1 MRNKHESLIAS
12 VLLCVIGVA
21 CSRGTADNTSTA
33 RPPATRPAAASAPAG
48 PPPQGHCLGDLKI
61 TSNVLRP
68 EPDVVVIDWAI
79 DVANSC
85 AEPHD
90 IRATYQA
97 WSADN
102 ALVQSDQQDL
112 SIEANGRATASG
124 LMRMTPE
131 AWARVTRRSGVAQFR

>member
-1 MRNKHESLIAS
+1 MVRHVFVAS
-12 VLLCVIGVA
+12 ALLCVVGVA
-21 CSRGTADNTSTA
+21 CSRTTNNTSA
-33 RPPATRPAAASAPAG
+33 AMPPGTLPAAAPAPAA
-48 PPPQGHCLGDLKI
+48 PRPQGHCLGDLKV

-97 WSADN
+97 WSADHV
-102 ALVQSDQQDL
+102 LVQSDQQDL

-131 AWARVTRRSGVAQFR
+131 AWARVTSRSGIAQFR

>member
-1 MRNKHESLIAS
+1 MVRHVFVALA
-12 VLLCVIGVA
+12 LLCVVGGA
-21 CSRGTADNTSTA
+21 CSRGTANNTSA
-33 RPPATRPAAASAPAG
+33 AMPQGTRQAAAPAPAG
-48 PPPQGHCLGDLKI
+48 PAPQGHCLGDVKI

-68 EPDVVVIDWAI
+68 EPYVVVIDWSI

-102 ALVQSDQQDL
+102 VLVQSDQQDL
-112 SIEANGRATASG
+112 SIEANSRATASG
-124 LMRMTPE
+124 LMRMSPE
-131 AWARVTRRSGVAQFR
+131 DWARVTRRSGVAQFR